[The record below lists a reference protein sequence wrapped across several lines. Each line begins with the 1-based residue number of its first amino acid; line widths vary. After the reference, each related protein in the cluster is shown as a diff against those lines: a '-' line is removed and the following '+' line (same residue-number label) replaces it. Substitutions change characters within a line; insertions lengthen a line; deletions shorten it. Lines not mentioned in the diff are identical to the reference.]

1 MKSPALPKA
10 IAAWGDPLPDWV
22 RALAEACDVFG
33 MRKIAEKIGVSP
45 ASLSLAINKRR
56 GDPSFVKAR
65 VEAVIMVTIVAC
77 PVLGVMG
84 IVDCRKEQAR
94 PFSSANP
101 LRVKL
106 YRACRSGCVHFRG
119 QPDNPVEQNIP
130 KTNSVPPGQTKKH
143 PRRKKR

>member
-1 MKSPALPKA
+1 MTNSALSKA

-33 MRKIAEKIGVSP
+33 MRKVAERIVVSP
-45 ASLSLAINKRR
+45 ASLSLVINKRR
-56 GDPSFVKAR
+56 GDPSFVKTR
-65 VEAVIMVTIVAC
+65 VEAGIMATIVAC
-77 PVLGVMG
+77 PVLGVM
-84 IVDCRKEQAR
+84 DKQECLSEQAR

-119 QPDNPVEQNIP
+119 QPDNPVEQDLP
-130 KTNSVPPGQTKKH
+130 KVNSAPPGQTKKH